1 MLSIYRR
8 DDKTFTFY
16 FYDEDGDAIDLTNCT
31 LFVTV
36 KQNIDD
42 TDDNAKI
49 SSSLIIA
56 APASAGI
63 ATWSLVPVDTQ
74 YMAGL
79 YHFDIQLKNSAGK
92 ITTVIKDLFEVIPD
106 VTVRTV

>member
-49 SSSLIIA
+49 SSSLTVT
-56 APASAGI
+56 APATAGV
-63 ATWSLVPVDTQ
+63 ATWALAPVDTQ
-74 YMAGL
+74 YMSGL

-106 VTVRTV
+106 VTIRTS